1 MVPPFKHYV
10 ALADWKWYGI
20 LAFVEVSRKA
30 GRGCAPEAGFS
41 PPASAALDERMIA
54 KAYRPRIVI
63 LMGEGNIS
71 VRIALRSLL
80 QAEGFSSIVD
90 VPDVK
95 NLRVMLEERREPPD
109 VVILDAD
116 LEDDNPCDL
125 VRSIRHGK
133 LGSNPFLTIVMT
145 TSIAS
150 NERVRA
156 IVESGADGLLLK
168 PISPAAVMERLAGL
182 VRQRKPFIVTSAYI
196 GPDRR
201 KDPGRGP
208 SSIPLFDVPNT
219 LRAKAE
225 GRPAKPEELEQTI
238 ARAQKAIDE
247 EKRRRDAFQITFLA
261 GLIVSGTPGLND
273 DDANRDYLESLIDA
287 CTDLLERISDTPF
300 AKLAEICT
308 ELRNLAQRM
317 VSTGRVSEPQALRM
331 LRPMSDALMVGLN
344 PGSTP
349 AELSDQVN
357 AAIRGYRERM
367 RAG

>member
-1 MVPPFKHYV
+1 
-10 ALADWKWYGI
+10 
-20 LAFVEVSRKA
+20 
-30 GRGCAPEAGFS
+30 
-41 PPASAALDERMIA
+41 MIA
-54 KAYRPRIVI
+54 KAYRPKIGI
-63 LMGEGNIS
+63 LMGEGNLS

-273 DDANRDYLESLIDA
+273 DDTNRDYLESMVDA
-287 CTDLLERISDTPF
+287 CADLLERISDTPF